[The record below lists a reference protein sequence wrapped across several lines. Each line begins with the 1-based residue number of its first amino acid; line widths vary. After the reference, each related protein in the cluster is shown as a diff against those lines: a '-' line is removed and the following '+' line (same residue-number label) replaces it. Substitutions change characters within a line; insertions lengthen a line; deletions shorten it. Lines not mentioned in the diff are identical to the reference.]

1 MLLKLTARGIE
12 CFQVELEGRDRWTE
26 DDRARECPTWVCWNL
41 ESIVFRW
48 LISSWNSCWI
58 DCFSLSVCDWRW
70 RKRESWLS
78 NCSID
83 DASDTGLLLRG
94 LTSLTALLRATIS
107 ASCDERIVRLWSIYS
122 KKNQSLD
129 PIKSKV
135 HIRSYISFSALE
147 MFFQSM
153 LRRLKAKFFNNRK
166 EESIDAFPSKHS
178 HERHWDPLQVWTLVH
193 VMHCSAFWP
202 CPFLSREI
210 RFVLTLVW
218 IQIYADRHLFLVSS
232 LLPSI

>member
-26 DDRARECPTWVCWNL
+26 DDRASECPTWVCWNL

-83 DASDTGLLLRG
+83 DASERGLLLRG
-94 LTSLTALLRATIS
+94 LTSLTALLRAAIS
-107 ASCDERIVRLWSIYS
+107 ASCDERIVRLWSIY
-122 KKNQSLD
+122 KQEE
-129 PIKSKV
+129 PIFG
-135 HIRSYISFSALE
+135 SYQIQGLHPLLHQ
-147 MFFQSM
+147 FQCAWNV
-153 LRRLKAKFFNNRK
+153 LP
-166 EESIDAFPSKHS
+166 IDAASSKGKDFHRP
-178 HERHWDPLQVWTLVH
+178 ERRIDRCV
-193 VMHCSAFWP
+193 
-202 CPFLSREI
+202 PF
-210 RFVLTLVW
+210 
-218 IQIYADRHLFLVSS
+218 
-232 LLPSI
+232 